1 MSILYVLHC
10 DGKYK
15 IGITTSTVTK
25 RVRSLQTGSPYKITR
40 YWSKRCSNYQ
50 EMERYFHRKFA
61 KKRLCGE
68 WFALDD
74 KDLEFIKSCKRYSL
88 FTSKKKKIDEASNK

>member
-15 IGITTSTVTK
+15 LGITTTSVAK
-25 RVRSLQTGSPYKITR
+25 RVKQLQTGCPYKITR

-88 FTSKKKKIDEASNK
+88 FTSKKKLDEASNK

>member
-1 MSILYVLHC
+1 MLHC

-68 WFALDD
+68 WFALDA

-88 FTSKKKKIDEASNK
+88 FTSKKKLDEASNK

>member
-1 MSILYVLHC
+1 MSTLYILHC
-10 DGKYK
+10 NGHYK
-15 IGITTSTVTK
+15 IGITTSTVAK
-25 RVRSLQTGSPYKITR
+25 RVRALQTGNSYKITR

-68 WFALDD
+68 WFNLDQA
-74 KDLEFIKSCKRYSL
+74 DLEFIKSCKRYSM
-88 FTSKKKKIDEASNK
+88 FTAKKKLDEVNNK

>member
-1 MSILYVLHC
+1 MSTIYVLHC
-10 DGKYK
+10 NGVYK
-15 IGITTSTVTK
+15 IGITTSTVAK
-25 RVRSLQTGSPYKITR
+25 RVRSLQTGNAYKITR

-68 WFALDD
+68 WFALND
-74 KDLEFIKSCKRYSL
+74 KDLGFIKECNRYSL
-88 FTSKKKKIDEASNK
+88 FTGKKNLDEASNK

>member
-1 MSILYVLHC
+1 MSTLYILHC
-10 DGKYK
+10 NGHYK
-15 IGITTSTVTK
+15 IGITTSTVAK
-25 RVRSLQTGSPYKITR
+25 RIKSLQTGNSYKITR

-68 WFALDD
+68 WFALDA
-74 KDLEFIKSCKRYSL
+74 KDLEFIKTCKRYSL
-88 FTSKKKKIDEASNK
+88 FTTKKKVDETAG